1 MDRHLK
7 YYKCY
12 DVRIII
18 MIIVP
23 RIYCPLYFK
32 ICQDSQTSPKGWNLK
47 GGGGSLNLKGGS
59 LILWDS
65 MTEHL

>member
-47 GGGGSLNLKGGS
+47 GGGG
-59 LILWDS
+59 
-65 MTEHL
+65 H